1 MLRQLGPVFDEQAY
15 PDVLVGL
22 NAPDD
27 AVVYRLSPDR
37 ALVVT
42 TDFFTPIVDDPYTY
56 GAIAA
61 TNALSDVYAMG
72 GEVLFAL
79 NIAAFPENLPADI
92 VTEILRGG
100 AEQVRQAGSVIAGGH
115 TVKSPEPLYGLAVI
129 GEAHPDRIFRKTGAQ
144 PGDALVLSKPLGTGL
159 VTTAL
164 KREQADAAH
173 VAAAVASMLQLNR
186 AAARA
191 GLAVGVRCATDITG
205 FGLVGHAVEMAA
217 GSTAA
222 LQLSMPA
229 LPLLPG
235 ARQYAEAGMVPGGTE
250 SNRAYYGP
258 QVQLDHALTRVDE
271 WLLHDPQTSGGLLL
285 AVPAAG
291 LDPFM
296 AACAAAGH
304 AAWVVG
310 QVTAGRGV
318 FVNA

>member
-15 PDVLVGL
+15 PNVLVGL

-27 AVVYRLSPDR
+27 AVVYRLSAER

-72 GEVLFAL
+72 GEVLVAL
-79 NIAAFPENLPADI
+79 NIAAFPENLPAEI
-92 VTEILRGG
+92 ITEILRGG
-100 AEQVRQAGSVIAGGH
+100 AEQVRRAGSVIAGGH

-129 GEAHPDRIFRKTGAQ
+129 GEAHPERIFRKTGAQ
-144 PGDALVLSKPLGTGL
+144 PGDVLVLSKPLGTGL

-164 KREQADAAH
+164 KHEQAMPEH
-173 VAAAVASMLQLNR
+173 VSAAVASMLGLNR
-186 AAARA
+186 TVARA
-191 GLAVGVRCATDITG
+191 GLAAGVRCATDITG
-205 FGLVGHAVEMAA
+205 FGLLGHAVEMAA

-222 LQLSMPA
+222 LQLSVSA

-235 ARQYAEAGMVPGGTE
+235 ARGYAEVGMVPGGTQ

-258 QVQLDHALTRVDE
+258 QVQLDPTLTWVDE
-271 WLLHDPQTSGGLLL
+271 WILHDPQTSGGLLL

-291 LDPFM
+291 LNQFM
-296 AACAAAGH
+296 TVCAATGQAV
-304 AAWVVG
+304 WVVG
-310 QVTAGRGV
+310 QVVDGRGV
-318 FVNA
+318 TVNT